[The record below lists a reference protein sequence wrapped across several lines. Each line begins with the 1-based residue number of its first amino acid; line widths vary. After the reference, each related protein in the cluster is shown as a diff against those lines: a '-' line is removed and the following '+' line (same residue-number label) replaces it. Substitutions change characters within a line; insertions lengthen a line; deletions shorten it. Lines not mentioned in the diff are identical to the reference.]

1 MLGKQVT
8 PGVLGQLS
16 GMMGESEDATGKAVQ
31 AALPSLMGAMVSK
44 GSTESGAQE
53 LLDLMNNQPDDLD
66 VTGVLG
72 NLLGDQGSTSR
83 LAEQGGSIVSGLLG
97 NKSRG
102 MFDMIASVAGI
113 KKEGDSSMM
122 GMLAPI
128 AMGMVR
134 KQLGLGGGGGM
145 NVSGLMSMLGGQSK
159 FVEAAAPAGLSS
171 LMGISGFGDPCP
183 ITNRHI
189 GNILL

>member
-145 NVSGLMSMLGGQSK
+145 NVSTSR
-159 FVEAAAPAGLSS
+159 FE
-171 LMGISGFGDPCP
+171 
-183 ITNRHI
+183 
-189 GNILL
+189 